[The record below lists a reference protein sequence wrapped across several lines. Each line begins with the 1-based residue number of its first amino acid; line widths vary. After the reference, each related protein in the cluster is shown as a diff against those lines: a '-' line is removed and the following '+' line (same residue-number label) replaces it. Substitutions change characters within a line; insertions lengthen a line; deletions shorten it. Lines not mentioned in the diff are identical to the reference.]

1 MEDITPPLAKKIPKE
16 LTAHGDVR
24 VDDYFWM
31 RLSDEQKN
39 AEKSDEQTQD
49 VLNYL
54 NAENSYKESVMKDT
68 ENLQDELFKEMKGRM
83 NKVRGTKTGCHKR
96 QAVRTSARFE
106 IHLPM
111 PSFRSVGNVG
121 NGEHSG
127 STHSTTN
134 SCISRTKRRAAVW

>member
-1 MEDITPPLAKKIPKE
+1 MNSLWKYLCIATLLIACNQNQESTTADKKMEDITPPLAKKIPKE

-68 ENLQDELFKEMKGRM
+68 ENLQDELFKELKGRIKEQDESVPYKS
-83 NKVRGTKTGCHKR
+83 NGYHYYVKKVRSMLFIAEKKER
-96 QAVRTSARFE
+96 
-106 IHLPM
+106 
-111 PSFRSVGNVG
+111 
-121 NGEHSG
+121 
-127 STHSTTN
+127 
-134 SCISRTKRRAAVW
+134 